1 MDTNRI
7 PVSAIGTFQSEDP
20 VFIQFGEATVSLKRK
35 ISYQEILDLVQL
47 VVDFSITDQ
56 PILSG
61 VIKNITL
68 DMAIIK
74 YYTNLECSIFE
85 EGTALE
91 QIYEEYGVL
100 VDFGVID
107 EVKAKMDFNQKSFI
121 EKTVAE
127 TLSSII
133 DYRNSAKGIIDSLA
147 SSAADDSGKMQ
158 SALDMFSG
166 ENGERLASLI
176 QFSHEIAAPAQ

>member
-1 MDTNRI
+1 MDANRI
-7 PVSAIGTFQSEDP
+7 SVSAIGALQSEDL

-35 ISYQEILDLVQL
+35 IPYQEILDLVQL

-61 VIKNITL
+61 VVKNIAL
-68 DMAIIK
+68 DMAIVK
-74 YYTNLECSIFE
+74 YYTNLDCAIFE
-85 EGTALE
+85 EGTELE
-91 QIYEEYGVL
+91 KIYKEYGIL

-107 EVKAKMDFNQKSFI
+107 EVKAKMDSNQKSFI
-121 EKTVAE
+121 EKTVTE

-133 DYRNSAKGIIDSLA
+133 DYRNSARGIIDSLA
-147 SSAADDSGKMQ
+147 ASAADDSGKMQ
-158 SALDMFSG
+158 SALDMFNG